1 MGQNEDDF
9 RRRLIA
15 FAEVAAKAGVSQEAA
30 LFGVSH
36 VLVGLI
42 PDVAVQSV
50 GGEVAERSI
59 QYQELMDQGVPAEVR
74 EALEMLGIKP
84 ATVSAQFL
92 PRAVGAAQAADGR
105 IKSGKYAGLECDCEA
120 CMARFGHMFHNGTD
134 GEA

>member
-9 RRRLIA
+9 RRRLNA
-15 FAEVAAKAGVSQEAA
+15 FAEIAAKAGVSQEAA

-50 GGEVAERSI
+50 AAEVAERSI
-59 QYQELMDQGVPAEVR
+59 QYQELMDQGVPA
-74 EALEMLGIKP
+74 
-84 ATVSAQFL
+84 TVSAQFL
-92 PRAVGAAQAADGR
+92 PRPVGRIQAADGR
-105 IKSGKYAGLECDCEA
+105 MKSAKYAGLECDCPK
-120 CMARFGHMFHNGTD
+120 CLLNFGHIFNAGPD

>member
-9 RRRLIA
+9 RRRLNA

-42 PDVAVQSV
+42 PDVAVPAV
-50 GGEVAERSI
+50 AAEVAERSI

-92 PRAVGAAQAADGR
+92 PRPVGQVQAADGKV
-105 IKSGKYAGLECDCEA
+105 KSGKYAGLDCE
-120 CMARFGHMFHNGTD
+120 CPKCLLNFGHIFNAGPD